1 MKNIRSKKGMTLSET
16 LIAVLLMSLVTLAI
30 TAGVT
35 AGMRVYNRIKVK
47 SEAQTLLSTNV
58 SALSEYFENQY
69 VISKPESSDR
79 ADIRS
84 FSEES
89 NTVLRIYNNGKKG
102 IYVAYLDGNTLL
114 DTNQNE
120 LKKADDSVDDQPLIS
135 DKSNTSGLYAKLS
148 DVSTDG
154 KITTFTVTVLDRNNK
169 KAEIAENVKVRTM
182 VQYPADSVQDTNS

>member
-1 MKNIRSKKGMTLSET
+1 MKKIRSQKGMTLSET
-16 LIAVLLMSLVTLAI
+16 LMAVMLMSLVTLAI

-58 SALSEYFENQY
+58 AALSEYFEKQC
-69 VISKPESSDR
+69 VISKPESPET

-89 NTVLRIYNNGKKG
+89 NTVLHIYNNGNKG
-102 IYVAYLDGNTLL
+102 IYVAYLDGNTENP
-114 DTNQNE
+114 DDAE
-120 LKKADDSVDDQPLIS
+120 KADNSVDDQPLIS

-148 DVSTDG
+148 DVSTDD

-169 KAEIAENVKVRTM
+169 VAEKAKNVKVRTM
-182 VQYPADSVQDTNS
+182 VQYPLDTVQDTDSQ

>member
-1 MKNIRSKKGMTLSET
+1 MKKIRSKKGMTLSET

-58 SALSEYFENQY
+58 AALSEYFENQY
-69 VISKPESSDR
+69 VISNADSSDT

-89 NTVLRIYNNGKKG
+89 NTVLHIYNNGNKG
-102 IYVAYLDGNTLL
+102 IYVAYLDGNT
-114 DTNQNE
+114 TNQDDD
-120 LKKADDSVDDQPLIS
+120 KKADENVEEQPLIS

-154 KITTFTVTVLDRNNK
+154 KITTFTVKVYDRNDK
-169 KAEIAENVKVRTM
+169 VAEKAENVKVRTM
-182 VQYPADSVQDTNS
+182 VQYPLDTVQDTDSQ

>member
-1 MKNIRSKKGMTLSET
+1 MKKIRSQKGMTLSEI

-35 AGMRVYNRIKVK
+35 AGMRVYNRIRVK

-58 SALSEYFENQY
+58 AALSEYFGNQY
-69 VISKPESSDR
+69 VIPNTESSDT

-89 NTVLRIYNNGKKG
+89 NTVLHIYNKGKQG
-102 IYVAYLDGNTLL
+102 IYVAYLDGNTVNP
-114 DTNQNE
+114 DGD
-120 LKKADDSVDDQPLIS
+120 KKADKDVDDQPLIS

-148 DVSTDG
+148 NVSNDG
-154 KITTFTVTVLDRNNK
+154 KITTFTVTVLDRNDK
-169 KAEIAENVKVRTM
+169 EAEIAKNIKVRTM
-182 VQYPADSVQDTNS
+182 VQYPADSAQDTNS

>member
-1 MKNIRSKKGMTLSET
+1 MKKIRSQKGMTLSET

-58 SALSEYFENQY
+58 AALSEYFENQY
-69 VISKPESSDR
+69 VISKPESSET
-79 ADIRS
+79 AAIRS

-89 NTVLRIYNNGKKG
+89 NTVLRIYNNGKQG
-102 IYVAYLDGNTLL
+102 IYVAYLDGNTV
-114 DTNQNE
+114 NQDDAE
-120 LKKADDSVDDQPLIS
+120 KADENVDNQPLIS

-154 KITTFTVTVLDRNNK
+154 KITTFTVTVLDRNDK
-169 KAEIAENVKVRTM
+169 EAEKAENVKVRTM
-182 VQYPADSVQDTNS
+182 VQYPLDTGQDTNS

>member
-1 MKNIRSKKGMTLSET
+1 MKKIRSQKGMTLSET

-58 SALSEYFENQY
+58 AALSEYFENQY
-69 VISKPESSDR
+69 VISKPESSDT
-79 ADIRS
+79 ADILS

-89 NTVLRIYNNGKKG
+89 NTVLRIYNNGKQG
-102 IYVAYLDGNTLL
+102 IYVAYLDGNTV
-114 DTNQNE
+114 NQDDAE
-120 LKKADDSVDDQPLIS
+120 KADENVDDQPLIS

-154 KITTFTVTVLDRNNK
+154 KITTFTVTILDRNDK
-169 KAEIAENVKVRTM
+169 EAEKAENVKVRTM
-182 VQYPADSVQDTNS
+182 VQYPLDTVQDTNS

>member
-1 MKNIRSKKGMTLSET
+1 MKKIRSKKGMTLSET

-58 SALSEYFENQY
+58 AALSEYFENQY
-69 VISKPESSDR
+69 VISKPESSET

-89 NTVLRIYNNGKKG
+89 NTVLHIYNNGKQG
-102 IYVAYLDGNTLL
+102 IYVAYLDGNTV
-114 DTNQNE
+114 NQDDD
-120 LKKADDSVDDQPLIS
+120 KKAETDVDDQPLIS

-148 DVSTDG
+148 DVSSDG
-154 KITTFTVTVLDRNNK
+154 KIITFTVTVLDRNDK
-169 KAEIAENVKVRTM
+169 VAEQAKDVKVRTM
-182 VQYPADSVQDTNS
+182 VQYPADSVRDKDS

>member
-1 MKNIRSKKGMTLSET
+1 MKKIRSQKGMTLSET

-35 AGMRVYNRIKVK
+35 AGMRVYNRIRVK

-58 SALSEYFENQY
+58 AALSEYFGNQY
-69 VISKPESSDR
+69 VISNTESSDT
-79 ADIRS
+79 ADT

-89 NTVLRIYNNGKKG
+89 NTVLHIYNNGKQG
-102 IYVAYLDGNTLL
+102 IYVAYLDGNTV
-114 DTNQNE
+114 NQADV
-120 LKKADDSVDDQPLIS
+120 KKAEKDVDDQPLIS

-148 DVSTDG
+148 NVSNDG
-154 KITTFTVTVLDRNNK
+154 KITTFTVTVLDRNDK

-182 VQYPADSVQDTNS
+182 VQYPADSAQDTNS